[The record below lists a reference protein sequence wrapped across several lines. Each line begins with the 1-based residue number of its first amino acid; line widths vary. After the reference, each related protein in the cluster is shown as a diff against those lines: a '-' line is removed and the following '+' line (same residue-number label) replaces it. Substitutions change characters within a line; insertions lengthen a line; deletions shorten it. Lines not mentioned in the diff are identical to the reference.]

1 MPGHRRPQ
9 LDVRGDLQ
17 AEVLETVWKLG
28 RATVEEVRIEQPER
42 RRSAYTTVQTV
53 MNRLVER
60 GLLERTR
67 EGKAFVYSA
76 QLDES
81 EYLAR
86 SIGDRLEGGSPGARK
101 AALVSLV
108 EGLGAEELD
117 EVLRYANRIKRQR
130 RGS

>member
-1 MPGHRRPQ
+1 MPGRRRPQ

-17 AEVLETVWKLG
+17 AEVLEAVWRLG
-28 RATVEEVRIEQPER
+28 RATVEEVRNEQPER

-67 EGKAFVYSA
+67 EGKAFVYRA
-76 QLDES
+76 RLDES

-86 SIGDRLEGGSPGARK
+86 AIGDRLEGVSPGARK